1 MAHWWLDV
9 ENKIGTDAK
18 FREAILKDP
27 KAALAAEGIQVDDT
41 VKVQVIEAT
50 STLIPLVV
58 PAATEELSDDALA
71 GVAGGKGGGISFPG
85 GGIYVNT

>member
-27 KAALAAEGIQVDDT
+27 KAALAAEGIQ
-41 VKVQVIEAT
+41 
-50 STLIPLVV
+50 STP
-58 PAATEELSDDALA
+58 T
-71 GVAGGKGGGISFPG
+71 
-85 GGIYVNT
+85 